1 MREASELSHSPMYK
15 MKKAAGMT
23 TCHSRY
29 FPHFS
34 RMILWYSITNFFSIT
49 MFS

>member
-1 MREASELSHSPMYK
+1 MREASELPHSSMYK
-15 MKKAAGMT
+15 MKKAVGMT
-23 TCHSRY
+23 ACHSRC

-34 RMILWYSITNFFSIT
+34 RMIRSYSITNFFSIT